1 MEIKKKILKSII
13 WTDDDIL
20 YLASHHVLAY
30 FWVIVITIVMNTI
43 TFFSYVFLKMLSWTF
58 ATWVAWILWIIIYIY
73 FFLIFLDIYLDTIV
87 LTSNS
92 IIIYKWYGLFKST
105 TDVLE
110 FHAVESVFYEQ
121 EWVLNVLFNNG
132 NLFIR
137 RTTHTNV
144 FNNIHNPSHV
154 VENINKII
162 QETESWKNKEED
174 KEEDKDENKDN
185 NDFDVFVEAMSEI
198 IRDYKN
204 K

>member
-20 YLASHHVLAY
+20 YVASHHVLAY
-30 FWVIVITIVMNTI
+30 FKVIVITIVIVTI
-43 TFFSYVFLKMLSWTF
+43 TFFSYGFLQMLSWTF
-58 ATWVAWILWIIIYIY
+58 ASWVAWILWIIIYMY
-73 FFLIFLDIYLDTIV
+73 FILNFLDIYLDSIV
-87 LTSNS
+87 VTSDS
-92 IIIYKWYGLFKST
+92 VVIYKWYGLFKST

-137 RTTHTNV
+137 RATHTNV
-144 FNNIHNPSHV
+144 FNNIHNPSNIV
-154 VENINKII
+154 DNINKII
-162 QETESWKNKEED
+162 QEAEFWENKEED
-174 KEEDKDENKDN
+174 KKDDS
-185 NDFDVFVEAMSEI
+185 DFNVFIEAMAEI